1 MYRIAFHS
9 TADRHEQARVT
20 CKSVNK
26 YNHVGNVVLLRIC
39 IKNVNA
45 RLKFANIPW
54 AMKRLETEG
63 GALEGIEILA
73 RQPQNGRLDL
83 CRAARC
89 RSEETTLFLWSGT
102 EQPGGAGRTR
112 GPCKGAPAALRTGS
126 DAASE
131 RRPGLSGGRCC
142 CCFAPDASSC
152 SSREHP
158 KTSLDLIGR
167 TQFSSSKALLDW
179 LKIFQHARPRDK
191 WIYRAHA
198 TFAMCASHVFKS
210 RCR

>member
-1 MYRIAFHS
+1 M
-9 TADRHEQARVT
+9 
-20 CKSVNK
+20 NK

-112 GPCKGAPAALRTGS
+112 GPCKGAPA
-126 DAASE
+126 
-131 RRPGLSGGRCC
+131 GR
-142 CCFAPDASSC
+142 
-152 SSREHP
+152 
-158 KTSLDLIGR
+158 G
-167 TQFSSSKALLDW
+167 
-179 LKIFQHARPRDK
+179 
-191 WIYRAHA
+191 
-198 TFAMCASHVFKS
+198 
-210 RCR
+210 